1 MSPAVLKSV
10 PRRMARL
17 QKQNKALAKEIMAKW
32 ARQVEHAISEP
43 AAITG
48 DLDWGGG
55 EGKEQ

>member
-17 QKQNKALAKEIMAKW
+17 QKQNKALAKEMAKW

-43 AAITG
+43 AAIAG